1 MLCHGMGSDRHAGTE
16 NCNLP
21 SFCNEGA
28 PTANRQPPVS
38 SPSSF
43 NKIMANCYRVFKR
56 PCNRCVVV
64 VVVAAATCATVV
76 AVAFVALTFETIILF
91 VNKFMWKTNRG

>member
-1 MLCHGMGSDRHAGTE
+1 MMWHGMGSDRHAGTE

-21 SFCNEGA
+21 SFCNEERQP
-28 PTANRQPPVS
+28 PTANHRSRRRRRSTKLWQIV
-38 SPSSF
+38 
-43 NKIMANCYRVFKR
+43 YGVFKW

-64 VVVAAATCATVV
+64 VAAAATCAAVV

>member
-28 PTANRQPPVS
+28 PTANHRSRRRRRSTKLWQIV
-38 SPSSF
+38 
-43 NKIMANCYRVFKR
+43 YGVFKW

-64 VVVAAATCATVV
+64 VVVVAATCATVV